1 MFRSLVINEMISV
14 PETLMERRTVQE
26 QQVRYE
32 QRPRTVTVYKQV
44 PRVVN
49 VAETRMQQRTQTGY
63 QAVPRNVVTPVTIA
77 RQGFA
82 NRVGVRQV
90 ARNIPVTVNRVATSQ
105 YNGTQSSPGLASVQ
119 TMSAP
124 TQQVVQQVVNQQ
136 RIFNQQYTYQVPVT
150 RYQIRQVID
159 DRPIAQTVNIPV
171 TVQVPR
177 QQVRTR
183 QVNTIADSASEY
195 RNETSPRPANAERGL
210 C

>member
-1 MFRSLVINEMISV
+1 MISV
-14 PETLMERRTVQE
+14 PETVMERRTVQK

-32 QRPRTVTVYKQV
+32 QQPRTVTVYEQV
-44 PRVVN
+44 PRVVNVNETETVN

-63 QAVPRNVVTPVTIA
+63 QAVPRNVVTPVTVA
-77 RQGFA
+77 VQGFA

-90 ARNIPVTVNRVATSQ
+90 ARNIPVTVNRVVASQ
-105 YNGTQSSPGLASVQ
+105 YNCTQSSPGLTSVQ

-124 TQQVVQQVVNQQ
+124 TQQVAQQAVNQQ

-150 RYQIRQVID
+150 RYQ
-159 DRPIAQTVNIPV
+159 TW
-171 TVQVPR
+171 
-177 QQVRTR
+177 
-183 QVNTIADSASEY
+183 QVNTIADSASGF